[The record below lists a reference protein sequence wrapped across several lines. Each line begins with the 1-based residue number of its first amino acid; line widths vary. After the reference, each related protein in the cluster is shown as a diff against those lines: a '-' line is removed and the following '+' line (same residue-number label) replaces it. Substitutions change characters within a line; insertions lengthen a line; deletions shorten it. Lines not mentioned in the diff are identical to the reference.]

1 MPHVEYEENDFIIDF
16 QIEKYPISQEEK
28 KELLKSFKLTGV
40 VGYSLKRKE
49 WMFMNYYKFRPA
61 EKNEIDNLP
70 LLPTGWEDYMVI
82 I

>member
-1 MPHVEYEENDFIIDF
+1 
-16 QIEKYPISQEEK
+16 
-28 KELLKSFKLTGV
+28 
-40 VGYSLKRKE
+40 
-49 WMFMNYYKFRPA
+49 MNYYKFRPA